1 MIVIG
6 VVFLVL
12 CALGV
17 GAAVDAGRDVN
28 VHLDSFG
35 VSATVSVLW
44 VFCAGALAMLLLLIS
59 LSAFR
64 RAARRRRN
72 QRRELKALRAEEAA
86 AAESRAAHREDPVD
100 VRDRPVDGG
109 TDASTDDP
117 GPERRYVPGEE
128 RV

>member
-12 CALGV
+12 AALGV
-17 GAAVDAGRDVN
+17 GAAVEAGRDVN

-64 RAARRRRN
+64 RAARRRRQ
-72 QRRELKALRAEEAA
+72 QRRELKQLRAEEAA
-86 AAESRAAHREDPVD
+86 AADNRAAHREDPVD
-100 VRDRPVDGG
+100 VRDRPIDGS
-109 TDASTDDP
+109 DLAAADDP
-117 GPERRYVPGEE
+117 GPERRYVPGDE